1 MLCLSCRR
9 ASPAGS
15 VYCGGCGRTFGS
27 RICGSGHRNRPAPG
41 LACCTTCGSLELTEA
56 ARYVPLRWAGTLLA
70 TLISLFAWRWA
81 VAHVI
86 FLASLLWRGA
96 LIVLALLLDTTP
108 CEILW
113 DVRRGLSWLLTLW
126 MFGWAM
132 TLLPGRGGGLG
143 SLLRSLPGL
152 VLKALIRLMRPLL
165 RTSYRVLSGLVWRS
179 GRTGEKEGPPK
190 AK

>member
-56 ARYVPLRWAGTLLA
+56 ARYVPIRWAGTLLA
-70 TLISLFAWRWA
+70 SLIALFAWRWA
-81 VAHVI
+81 VAHLA
-86 FLASLLWRGA
+86 FLASLLLRGM
-96 LIVLALLLDTTP
+96 LIALALLLDTTP
-108 CEILW
+108 CGIAW

-126 MFGWAM
+126 MLGWAM

-143 SLLRSLPGL
+143 TLLRSLPGI
-152 VLKALIRLMRPLL
+152 VLKALIRLARPLL
-165 RTSYRVLSGLVWRS
+165 RSSYRVLSGLVWRS
-179 GRTGEKEGPPK
+179 GRADGKEAPPK